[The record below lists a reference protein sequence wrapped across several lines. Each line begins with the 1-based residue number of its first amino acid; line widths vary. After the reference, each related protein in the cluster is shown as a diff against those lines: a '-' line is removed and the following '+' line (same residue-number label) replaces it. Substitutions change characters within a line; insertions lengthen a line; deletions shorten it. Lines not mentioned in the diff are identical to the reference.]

1 MDQLDFPLSPGI
13 SPRALG
19 QTQKKKA
26 QNESLEPLLPPNL
39 RQSLDHIDAQ
49 DVQLKKRYQLIHTK
63 S

>member
-26 QNESLEPLLPPNL
+26 YAESLEPLPPNL
-39 RQSLDHIDAQ
+39 RQSLEHIDAQ
-49 DVQLKKRYQLIHTK
+49 DVQLKKRY
-63 S
+63 